1 VLSDV
6 MHRGGSSD
14 NKWRAPEEI
23 EETDKWA
30 RMSFKFK
37 NEAHSAL
44 NLIRCKS
51 YLPNFV
57 VGSFSDSIWNLNENF
72 WNKWLLKYFWK
83 FLKLGPNFFITPSF
97 I

>member
-14 NKWRAPEEI
+14 NEWRAPEEI

-30 RMSFKFK
+30 R
-37 NEAHSAL
+37 SAL
-44 NLIRCKS
+44 NLIHCKS

-72 WNKWLLKYFWK
+72 WNKWLLKYFGK